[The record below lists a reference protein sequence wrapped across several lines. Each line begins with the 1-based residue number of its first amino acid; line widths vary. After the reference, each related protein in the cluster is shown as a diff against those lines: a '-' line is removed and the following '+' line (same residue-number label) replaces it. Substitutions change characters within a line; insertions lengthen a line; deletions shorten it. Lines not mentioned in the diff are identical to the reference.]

1 MKITYIHHSSFLVE
15 GSEFYLL
22 FDYFQGKVPDLSEE
36 KPLYVFA
43 SHRHGDH
50 FSRVIFELEKV
61 HPNICYILSSDIKT
75 KQVPAEFLSKTTFL
89 GKNMEET
96 IGDLVVDTFHSTDEG
111 VAFLVTAGGKTIYHA
126 GDLNDWTWTLEPDDW
141 NEKMRRVYRKIVD
154 GIKDKEI
161 DAAFLPLDGRQ
172 EGEFYQGMDYFLR
185 TVPDVKAVFPM
196 HFWEDYSVIKRI
208 KEMKESESYRS
219 KIYDIAY
226 EGQEFLID

>member
-15 GSEFYLL
+15 DSEFYLL
-22 FDYFQGKVPDLSEE
+22 FDYFQGKVPELSEE

-61 HPNICYILSSDIKT
+61 HPNICYILSSDIKA

-89 GKNMEET
+89 GKNMEER
-96 IGDLVVDTFHSTDEG
+96 IGDLVVETFHSTDEG

-154 GIKDKEI
+154 GIKDK
-161 DAAFLPLDGRQ
+161 R
-172 EGEFYQGMDYFLR
+172 
-185 TVPDVKAVFPM
+185 
-196 HFWEDYSVIKRI
+196 
-208 KEMKESESYRS
+208 
-219 KIYDIAY
+219 
-226 EGQEFLID
+226 